1 MKRKMIENVLEQ
13 IVIVENSIK
22 ALESVLNSCSDV
34 AEINYLRSEKEHLRK
49 KEEQLRTKEE
59 QLRTKEEQLRE
70 EKLILLRAQQ
80 NHLGS

>member
-1 MKRKMIENVLEQ
+1 MKRKMNNIIENVVEE

-22 ALESVLNSCSDV
+22 ALESVLNRCSDV

-49 KEEQLRTKEE
+49 KEEQLR
-59 QLRTKEEQLRE
+59 E